1 MGLTHEGFKRQDI
14 VFNGKNVQMIQ
25 NTETA
30 VNKREITFTKKGG
43 KKIRGRIYLPENRDR
58 KLPIVI
64 FCHGFGSNFRE
75 LMHHGD
81 GFAEAGICCLFFD
94 FCGGGPESVSDG
106 SMEEMTVDT
115 ECEDLRTVVACVK
128 DLEYVDPER
137 IFLQGESMGG
147 LVSALVAA
155 ECPEDVKALVL
166 WYPAFVIPDDAAKR
180 YKAEVG
186 EILGMRVGEAFAR
199 EARKIDVYKK
209 IPVYHGPVLMIH
221 GDQDPIVSLE
231 WSERA
236 LAVYKDV
243 RLIVIPHAGHGF
255 EGADSIAARNHSI
268 VFFRERTGSAPFLC

>member
-106 SMEEMTVDT
+106 SMEEMTVT
-115 ECEDLRTVVACVK
+115 R
-128 DLEYVDPER
+128 
-137 IFLQGESMGG
+137 
-147 LVSALVAA
+147 SA
-155 ECPEDVKALVL
+155 
-166 WYPAFVIPDDAAKR
+166 
-180 YKAEVG
+180 
-186 EILGMRVGEAFAR
+186 
-199 EARKIDVYKK
+199 KICGQSS
-209 IPVYHGPVLMIH
+209 PV
-221 GDQDPIVSLE
+221 
-231 WSERA
+231 
-236 LAVYKDV
+236 
-243 RLIVIPHAGHGF
+243 
-255 EGADSIAARNHSI
+255 
-268 VFFRERTGSAPFLC
+268 